1 VGKLEV
7 KKQKT
12 IYLQYIMESNQ
23 ILLQGNCLEVL
34 DSIDTNKVQL
44 IIADLP
50 YGQTD
55 NEWDVKINLEE
66 LWTKLKRVATNNCAY
81 IFFTTTRFGYDLIAS
96 NPKWFRYDLVWNKK
110 GSKAGFLNAKKQPM
124 RSHEM
129 LYVFY
134 DKLPTYNI
142 EDNHNMIVSGDTKNA
157 LNGSC
162 YSNPKLT
169 RMRTVYEPRLPQ
181 SVLDFEAMNTKRQRL
196 HSTQKPVELLE
207 WLIKYYSN
215 EGDIVLDPTCGSGS
229 TLVACQNL
237 NRNGIGIEMNEV
249 YYNTAKNRLA
259 L

>member
-1 VGKLEV
+1 
-7 KKQKT
+7 
-12 IYLQYIMESNQ
+12 MESNQ
-23 ILLQGNCLEVL
+23 ILLQGNCLDVL
-34 DSIDTNKVQL
+34 DSLDTNKVQL

-55 NEWDVKINLEE
+55 NEWDTKIDLNE
-66 LWTKLKRVATNNCAY
+66 LWTKLKRVSTNNCCY

-124 RSHEM
+124 RGHEM

-142 EDNHNMIVSGDTKNA
+142 DANHKLVSSTS
-157 LNGSC
+157 NGNPTNSTC
-162 YSNPKLT
+162 YSNPDIKK
-169 RMRTVYEPRLPQ
+169 MRTVYEPRLPQ
-181 SVLDFEAMNTKRQRL
+181 SVLDFESMNTRRKRY
-196 HSTQKPVELLE
+196 HPTEKPIELLE

-215 EGDIVLDPTCGSGS
+215 EGDTVLDPTCGSGS
-229 TLVACQNL
+229 TLVACRNL
-237 NRNGIGIEMNEV
+237 NRNCYGIELDPT
-249 YYNTAKNRLA
+249 YYNTAKNRLG